1 MYTVNTLKM
10 PVHNTKMHKKHYS
23 TKNMQKMLS
32 FCLICFKVLGVLP
45 CRKLPCRKL
54 PLIKLPRSK
63 FPCKISPN
71 ENSPG
76 ENSLYLLVYFLDIIR

>member
-1 MYTVNTLKM
+1 MCTVNTLKM

-32 FCLICFKVLGVLP
+32 FCLICLKVLGVLP
-45 CRKLPCRKL
+45 CRKF
-54 PLIKLPRSK
+54 PLIKLPHSK
-63 FPCKISPN
+63 FPCKLSPN